1 MSAYLISCGGT
12 GGHLSPGIA
21 LAEGLAERG
30 HSATLLISQKRVD
43 ARLVEKYPHLRF
55 VPIPGAPFTL
65 QPGGFVRFIAS
76 QTKGFFVSWKLV
88 RTTRPTFEWT
98 RIPDGTA
105 TRPTGI
111 VGFGGFTTA
120 AIIVAGKLRGVPVA
134 LHEANRVPG
143 RAIRSLSRFARRV
156 YLPPGVDLPGVRK
169 GVLRNVGLPVRREII
184 RLTREEACAKLGL
197 DPAKKILAIFG
208 GSQGATVLN
217 DWARRELPNLANEGI
232 QLYCVTGLGKGAAE
246 VLPLKAADRTPVTAV
261 FVPFSDQV
269 AALLSAA
276 DLVVARAG
284 AGSIAEMIR
293 CETPSIV
300 IPYPHAADDHQ
311 RANALWFEELGAAV
325 VIPQEKLQSDL
336 SIAVRSLLADE
347 KRLAGIRTNL
357 RQLDRASP
365 LSAILDDLESL
376 NSTGENAG

>member
-1 MSAYLISCGGT
+1 MSHFIISCGGT

-21 LAEGLAERG
+21 LAEGLAARG

-55 VPIPGAPFTL
+55 VPIPGAPFAL
-65 QPGGFVRFIAS
+65 QPGGFARFVVS
-76 QTKGFFVSWKLV
+76 QTKGFFVSLKLV
-88 RTTRPTFEWT
+88 RTGKP
-98 RIPDGTA
+98 A
-105 TRPTGI
+105 GI

-143 RAIRSLSRFARRV
+143 RAIRTLSRFALRV
-156 YLPPGVDLPGVRK
+156 YLPPGVGLPGVRP
-169 GVLRNVGLPVRREII
+169 GVVRNVGLPVRSEIA
-184 RLTREEACAKLGL
+184 RLPRADACRQLGL
-197 DPAKKILAIFG
+197 DPEKKVLAIFG

-217 DWARRELPNLANEGI
+217 DWARRELPQLAAEGI
-232 QLYCVTGLGKGAAE
+232 QLYCVTGLGKGAPE
-246 VLPLKAADRTPVTAV
+246 VLELKSADRSPVAAV
-261 FVPFSDQV
+261 FVPFSDRV

-293 CETPSIV
+293 CGTPSVV

-311 RANALWFEELGAAV
+311 RANALWFEQHGGAV
-325 VIPQEKLQSDL
+325 VIAQEKLQAEL
-336 SIAVRSLLADE
+336 GGAVRSLLADE
-347 KRLAGIRTNL
+347 ARLGAI
-357 RQLDRASP
+357 RASLRRLDEESP
-365 LSAILDDLESL
+365 VSAILDDLEAL
-376 NSTGENAG
+376 TAGRRKGS

>member
-1 MSAYLISCGGT
+1 MKTAPRTYLISCGGT

-30 HSATLLISQKRVD
+30 HTATLLISQKRVD
-43 ARLVEKYPHLRF
+43 ARLIEKYPHLRF

-65 QPGGFVRFIAS
+65 QPAGLVRFLVS
-76 QTKGFFVSWKLV
+76 QTKGFFVSLKLV
-88 RTTRPTFEWT
+88 RSARP
-98 RIPDGTA
+98 A
-105 TRPTGI
+105 GI

-120 AIIVAGKLRGVPVA
+120 AIIVAARFRGVPVA

-143 RAIRSLSRFARRV
+143 RAIRSLSRFAQRV
-156 YLPPGVDLPGVRK
+156 YLPPGVELSGVSG
-169 GVLRNVGLPVRREII
+169 GVVRNVGLPVRREIV
-184 RLTREEACAKLGL
+184 RLSRDEACRQLGL
-197 DPAKKILAIFG
+197 NPSKRVLAIFG

-217 DWARRELPNLANEGI
+217 EWARRELPQLAAEGI

-246 VLPLKAADRTPVTAV
+246 VLALKSADRSPITAV

-284 AGSIAEMIR
+284 AGSIAELIR
-293 CETPSIV
+293 CETPSVI

-311 RANALWFEELGAAV
+311 RANALWFEQHGGAV
-325 VIPQEKLQSDL
+325 VIDQGNVQFEL
-336 SIAVRSLLADE
+336 SREVRSLLGDPA
-347 KRLAGIRTNL
+347 RLGKIRESL
-357 RQLDRASP
+357 RLLDQTSP
-365 LSAILDDLESL
+365 LSVILDDLESL
-376 NSTGENAG
+376 TNGRNTSA